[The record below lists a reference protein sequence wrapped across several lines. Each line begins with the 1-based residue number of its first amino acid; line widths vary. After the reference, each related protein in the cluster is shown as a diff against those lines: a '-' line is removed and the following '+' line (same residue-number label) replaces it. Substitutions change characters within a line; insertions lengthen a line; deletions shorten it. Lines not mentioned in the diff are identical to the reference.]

1 MLREKNVA
9 RLIMFQFMFA
19 LSHGAR
25 REATP
30 WLRDVS
36 GGILNSV
43 GNESLI
49 PSKLETERHR

>member
-36 GGILNSV
+36 RGILNSV
-43 GNESLI
+43 GNESLTI
-49 PSKLETERHR
+49 L